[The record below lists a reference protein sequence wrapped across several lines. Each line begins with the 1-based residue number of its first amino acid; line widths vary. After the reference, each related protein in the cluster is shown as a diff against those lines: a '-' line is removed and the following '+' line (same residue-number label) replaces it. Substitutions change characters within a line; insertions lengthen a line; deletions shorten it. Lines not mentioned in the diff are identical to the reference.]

1 MGKTN
6 TNWSV
11 VKIFEERSADIN
23 KKEYFRLKK
32 YDVTV
37 KEVAKVRYGT
47 HCKYNIN
54 YHFV

>member
-11 VKIFEERSADIN
+11 VKVFKERAADID
-23 KKEYFRLKK
+23 KKEHFRLKK

-37 KEVAKVRYGT
+37 KEIAKVRYGA
-47 HCKYNIN
+47 HCKYHRN
-54 YHFV
+54 F